1 MTFDLCDLDNLNS
14 FSQSRHFQRSPCYE
28 EFSIEGML
36 LYYFR
41 SLEDDRPRMSWS
53 GDTGSIWLKPY
64 KAVMYFY
71 LTARLVPIWLLNLH
85 GEILTDSET
94 NGEIQ
99 IFQQK
104 NFNILPKVII
114 KRKDK
119 HSGMYMKVHT
129 FYRGV
134 ILGLLSF

>member
-1 MTFDLCDLDNLNS
+1 
-14 FSQSRHFQRSPCYE
+14 
-28 EFSIEGML
+28 
-36 LYYFR
+36 
-41 SLEDDRPRMSWS
+41 
-53 GDTGSIWLKPY
+53 
-64 KAVMYFY
+64 MYFY

-99 IFQQK
+99 IFQLK

-119 HSGMYMKVHT
+119 HFGTYTKVHT
-129 FYRGV
+129 FYKGV
-134 ILGLLSF
+134 TLGFLTGHF

>member
-1 MTFDLCDLDNLNS
+1 
-14 FSQSRHFQRSPCYE
+14 
-28 EFSIEGML
+28 
-36 LYYFR
+36 
-41 SLEDDRPRMSWS
+41 
-53 GDTGSIWLKPY
+53 
-64 KAVMYFY
+64 MYFY

-99 IFQQK
+99 IFQLK

-119 HSGMYMKVHT
+119 HFGTKVHT
-129 FYRGV
+129 FYKDV
-134 ILGLLSF
+134 TLGFLTGHF

>member
-1 MTFDLCDLDNLNS
+1 
-14 FSQSRHFQRSPCYE
+14 
-28 EFSIEGML
+28 
-36 LYYFR
+36 
-41 SLEDDRPRMSWS
+41 
-53 GDTGSIWLKPY
+53 
-64 KAVMYFY
+64 MYFY

-99 IFQQK
+99 IFQLK

-119 HSGMYMKVHT
+119 HFGTNT
-129 FYRGV
+129 FYKGV
-134 ILGLLSF
+134 TLGFLTGHF

>member
-1 MTFDLCDLDNLNS
+1 
-14 FSQSRHFQRSPCYE
+14 
-28 EFSIEGML
+28 
-36 LYYFR
+36 
-41 SLEDDRPRMSWS
+41 
-53 GDTGSIWLKPY
+53 
-64 KAVMYFY
+64 MYFY

-99 IFQQK
+99 IFQLK

-119 HSGMYMKVHT
+119 HFGMYMKVQT
-129 FYRGV
+129 FYKGV
-134 ILGLLSF
+134 TLGFLTGHFI